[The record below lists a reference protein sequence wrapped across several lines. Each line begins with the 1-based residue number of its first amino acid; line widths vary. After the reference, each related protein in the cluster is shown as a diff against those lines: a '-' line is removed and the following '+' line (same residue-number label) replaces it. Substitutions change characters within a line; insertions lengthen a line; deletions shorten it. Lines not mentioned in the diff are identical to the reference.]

1 MMPIMKPFIASLIV
15 TIIGGVVLKIIEVNF
30 FADTSPKPPQTEKLI
45 SQKKVQT
52 PDKVI
57 KNNRSSIESEIDNQ
71 EREILELM
79 QIADKAY
86 GVDSRNSEFLKVVK
100 YSLHAG
106 KFNLAINAADK
117 IYGVTAK
124 NDAFDLIIDRAL
136 LKGNYDVANS
146 AASYIYGVTRK
157 NEALKKILDSRISLN
172 SIKK

>member
-1 MMPIMKPFIASLIV
+1 MDA
-15 TIIGGVVLKIIEVNF
+15 
-30 FADTSPKPPQTEKLI
+30 SPKPSQTEKLI
-45 SQKKVQT
+45 FQKNIQP

-57 KNNRSSIESEIDNQ
+57 KKNEPSIDSEKDSR

-100 YSLHAG
+100 YALHAG

-117 IYGVTAK
+117 IYGVAAK

-157 NEALKKILDSRISLN
+157 NEALKKILDSRISSN
-172 SIKK
+172 TIKK